1 MLVIIAG
8 CGRIGSRIANILSDQ
23 GKDIIIIDTDENS
36 FSSLSSDFAGFHII
50 GDVTQTEV
58 LKSAKIESADLFLA
72 LTGDD
77 NINLMASQIV
87 KHYYRVPEAVARV
100 SDPARKTLFEQMGIK
115 TICPIILTSDA
126 ITKSIEEIEKQRK

>member
-8 CGRIGSRIANILSDQ
+8 CGRMGSRIANILSAE
-23 GKDIIIIDTDENS
+23 GKDIIIIDKDEKRFNA
-36 FSSLSSDFAGFHII
+36 LSTDFAGFHVT

-87 KHYYRVPEAVARV
+87 KRYFKVSEAVARV
-100 SDPARKTLFEQMGIK
+100 SDPSRESLFQQMGIK
-115 TICPIILTSDA
+115 TVTPILLTSDA
-126 ITKSIEEIEKQRK
+126 IIREVNEIKDNS